1 LQDEV
6 YRAMWELA
14 VDEAIDKLVSTTAV
28 SNLTF
33 VGSWQYG
40 MLNTR
45 LEHLACFFPGEL
57 EATLDLPRGHETAL
71 QL

>member
-1 LQDEV
+1 
-6 YRAMWELA
+6 MWELA
-14 VDEAIDKLVSTTAV
+14 VDEAIEKLVSTTAV

-40 MLNTR
+40 SLSTR

-57 EATLDLPRGHETAL
+57 TG
-71 QL
+71 